1 MSILRYT
8 RTAMLLHW
16 LMAVL
21 ILGLFGLGIYMADL
35 PLSPQKLKLLQLSQ
49 VGRHHGSAAGSGPH
63 SLAHQP
69 QAAHLCPPH
78 SRNGNSSPP
87 MPAIAFCTVLIFA
100 APLTGWLMSSA
111 LGFPVVWFGVL
122 PLPDLIDKNKELGEV
137 LKLVHS
143 YLNYAF
149 IAVVTGHALAAI
161 KHQWL
166 DRDGTLSRICC
177 PPHRRNAHE
186 TPASAP
192 AA

>member
-1 MSILRYT
+1 MTLLRYT

-35 PLSPQKLKLLQLSQ
+35 PLSPQKLKLYSYHKWAGITVLLLALGRVAWRIGHKPPPLPASQ
-49 VGRHHGSAAGSGPH
+49 ARW
-63 SLAHQP
+63 Q
-69 QAAHLCPPH
+69 QRAAHAGHGLLY
-78 SRNGNSSPP
+78 
-87 MPAIAFCTVLIFA
+87 VLIFA
-100 APLTGWLMSSA
+100 APLTGWMMSSA

-122 PLPDLIDKNKELGEV
+122 PLPDLIDRNKELGEL

-149 IAVVTGHALAAI
+149 IVVVTGHALAAI

-166 DRDGTLSRICC
+166 DRDGTLSRML
-177 PPHRRNAHE
+177 
-186 TPASAP
+186 PAP
-192 AA
+192 QEKRP

>member
-1 MSILRYT
+1 MTLLRYT

-35 PLSPQKLKLLQLSQ
+35 PLSPQKLKLYSYHKWAGITVLLLALGRVAWRIGHKPPPLPASQ
-49 VGRHHGSAAGSGPH
+49 ARW
-63 SLAHQP
+63 Q
-69 QAAHLCPPH
+69 QRAAHAGHGLLY
-78 SRNGNSSPP
+78 
-87 MPAIAFCTVLIFA
+87 VLIFA
-100 APLTGWLMSSA
+100 APLTGWMMSSA

-122 PLPDLIDKNKELGEV
+122 PLPDLIDKNKELGEL

-149 IAVVTGHALAAI
+149 IVVVTGHALAAI

-166 DRDGTLSRICC
+166 DRDGMLSRML
-177 PPHRRNAHE
+177 
-186 TPASAP
+186 PAP
-192 AA
+192 QEKHP